1 MTDKIILL
9 GSEVIKGLNI
19 SVGEEL
25 SKFSNNNYETFIDL
39 YLDLIENSN
48 LKSAQIGKMVELD
61 IFDEFGSSSDLSW
74 QLELLKKYSKRKT
87 LNKIKLID
95 TPFDEKDVK
104 KFSNKETKKMYRDI
118 DMLSLIKVT
127 VKKQEKRKTHKIDI
141 LKSESEL
148 LGMPLKPI
156 IDENTPLKDS
166 LAYVY
171 LIEFPNWGRG
181 DAIVSL
187 FRLASGEVANY
198 RVYQNNVLL
207 KTLKQGDLIR
217 TISQKETYNFK
228 GMKENI
234 LVAWNKVKKK

>member
-9 GSEVIKGLNI
+9 GSEVIKGLNV

-127 VKKQEKRKTHKIDI
+127 VKKQEKRKTRKIDI

>member
-9 GSEVIKGLNI
+9 GSEVIKGLNV

-74 QLELLKKYSKRKT
+74 QLELLKKYAKRKT
-87 LNKIKLID
+87 LNKTKLID
-95 TPFDEKDVK
+95 TPFNEKDVK
-104 KFSNKETKKMYRDI
+104 NFSNKETEKMYRDI
-118 DMLSLIKVT
+118 DMLSLIKTT
-127 VKKQEKRKTHKIDI
+127 VKKQEKRKTRKIDI

>member
-9 GSEVIKGLNI
+9 GSEVIKGLNV
-19 SVGEEL
+19 SAGEEL

-39 YLDLIENSN
+39 YLDLIENNN

-104 KFSNKETKKMYRDI
+104 KFSNKETEKMYRDI
-118 DMLSLIKVT
+118 DMLSLIKTT
-127 VKKQEKRKTHKIDI
+127 VKKQKKRKTRKIDI

>member
-127 VKKQEKRKTHKIDI
+127 VKKQEKRKTRKIDI

-181 DAIVSL
+181 DAVVSL

-234 LVAWNKVKKK
+234 LVAWNKVKRK

>member
-1 MTDKIILL
+1 MTDKVILL
-9 GSEVIKGLNI
+9 GSEVIKGLNV

-39 YLDLIENSN
+39 YLDLTENSN

-74 QLELLKKYSKRKT
+74 QLELLKKYAKRKT
-87 LNKIKLID
+87 LNKTKLID

-104 KFSNKETKKMYRDI
+104 KFSNKETEKMYRDI
-118 DMLSLIKVT
+118 DMLSLIKTT
-127 VKKQEKRKTHKIDI
+127 VKKQKKGKTRKIDI

-181 DAIVSL
+181 DAVVSL

>member
-127 VKKQEKRKTHKIDI
+127 VKKQEKRKTRKIDI